1 MGTTQGFLAFDLGAE
16 SGRGVLGH
24 FDGERLTLEELHRF
38 PNGGIRVLD
47 SLHWDVLRLWNEM
60 KTALSICAQ
69 KGIDLSGIGLD
80 TWGVD
85 FALLG
90 RGDVLLGFPYHY
102 RDSRTNGMLTE
113 AFRRLPRE
121 ALFERSGC
129 QFLQINTLYQ
139 LLSMV
144 VHESPLLDVA
154 ETFLM
159 IPDLFNFW
167 LTGRKV
173 CEFTDATTTQFYD
186 PRRKRW
192 SKEIC
197 DALGLPSEILPE
209 IVQPGTPLGTLLPSV
224 ASETGLSEIPVIA
237 PACHDTGSAVAA
249 VPAQVALN
257 PDAIGSGDWAYISSG
272 TWSLMGIE
280 IPEPIVTDQALELN
294 FTNEGGIENTYRFL
308 KNIMGLWLVQEC
320 RRTWAQAGD
329 EMSYAQM
336 TQLAE
341 TAKPFTALIDP
352 DDNTFLPPGDMPS
365 RIIDYCKRSGQTSP
379 SDVGEILRCALES
392 LALKYRWV
400 LEKLEVVRGR
410 PIDVIHI
417 VGGGAQNQTLCQF
430 TADATGQTVIAG
442 PIEATAVGNIAV
454 QAIARGLIGSISEAR
469 EVVRR
474 SFNVITYEPQSSAGW
489 DEAYERF
496 LKITGLPS

>member
-1 MGTTQGFLAFDLGAE
+1 MEATQNFLAFDLGAE

-24 FDGERLTLEELHRF
+24 FDGEQFKLKELHRF

-60 KTALSICAQ
+60 NAALSMCAQ
-69 KGIDLSGIGLD
+69 KNIHLNGIGLD

-85 FALLG
+85 FALLD
-90 RGDVLLGFPYHY
+90 RDDVLLGFPYHY
-102 RDSRTNGMLTE
+102 RDSRTEGMLEE
-113 AFRRLPRE
+113 AFRHLSQ
-121 ALFERSGC
+121 ATLFERSGC

-144 VHESPLLDVA
+144 VHKSPLLEVA

-167 LTGRKV
+167 LTGKKV
-173 CEFTDATTTQFYD
+173 CEFTNATTTQFYD
-186 PRRKRW
+186 PRRKSW

-197 DALGLPSEILPE
+197 DTLGLPSEILPE
-209 IVQPGTPLGTLLPSV
+209 IVQPGTQLGTLLPSV
-224 ASETGLSEIPVIA
+224 AAETGLLEIPVIA

-249 VPAQVALN
+249 VPSQ
-257 PDAIGSGDWAYISSG
+257 GEDWAYISSG

-280 IPEPIVTDQALELN
+280 IPEPIITNQALALN
-294 FTNEGGIENTYRFL
+294 FTNEGGVENTFRFL

-320 RRTWAQAGD
+320 RRTWAQVGD
-329 EMSYAQM
+329 EMSYTQM

-341 TAKPFTALIDP
+341 SAKPFATLIDP
-352 DDNTFLPPGDMPS
+352 DDEVFLPPGDMPS
-365 RIIDYCKRSGQTSP
+365 RIVDYSKRTGQTRP
-379 SDVGEILRCALES
+379 SDVGGILRCVLES

-400 LEKLEVVRGR
+400 LEKLEAVRGQE
-410 PIDVIHI
+410 IDVIHI

-430 TADATGQTVIAG
+430 TADATETTVIAG
-442 PIEATAVGNIAV
+442 PTEATAVGNIAV
-454 QAIARGLIGSISEAR
+454 QAIASGLIGSISEAR
-469 EVVRR
+469 ETVRR
-474 SFNVITYEPQSSAGW
+474 SFNVITYEPQNPVGW

-496 LKITGLPS
+496 MKITGLPS

>member
-1 MGTTQGFLAFDLGAE
+1 MEAARQFLAFDLGAE
-16 SGRGVLGH
+16 SGRGVLGT
-24 FDGERLTLEELHRF
+24 FDGERLNLEELHRF

-47 SLHWDVLRLWNEM
+47 SLHWDVLSLWNDM
-60 KTALSICAQ
+60 KTALSMCAQ
-69 KGIDLSGIGLD
+69 KRADLSGIGID

-85 FALLG
+85 FGLLG
-90 RGDVLLGFPYHY
+90 KGDVLLGFPYHY
-102 RDSRTNGMLTE
+102 RDSRTDGMLEE
-113 AFRRLPRE
+113 AFRRIAR
-121 ALFERSGC
+121 ATIFERSGC

-144 VHESPLLDVA
+144 ADESPLLDAA

-167 LTGRKV
+167 LTGQKV

-186 PRRKRW
+186 PRRNSW
-192 SKEIC
+192 STEIC
-197 DALGLPSEILPE
+197 TALSLPSEILPE
-209 IVQPGTPLGTLLPSV
+209 VVQPGTELGTLLPSV
-224 ASETGLSEIPVIA
+224 AAETGLPEIPVIA

-249 VPAQVALN
+249 VPTQIEN
-257 PDAIGSGDWAYISSG
+257 WAYISSG

-280 IPEPIVTDQALELN
+280 VPEPIVTDQALTLN
-294 FTNEGGIENTYRFL
+294 FTNEGGVESTFRFL

-329 EMSYAQM
+329 KMSYAQI
-336 TQLAE
+336 TELAE
-341 TAKPFTALIDP
+341 KAKPFGALIDP
-352 DDNTFLPPGDMPS
+352 DDDVFLSPGDMPS
-365 RIIDYCKRSGQTSP
+365 RIVDYCKNTAQTLP
-379 SDVGEILRCALES
+379 SDAGEILRCALES

-417 VGGGAQNQTLCQF
+417 VGGGARNQTLCQF
-430 TADATGQTVIAG
+430 TAEATATPVIAG
-442 PIEATAVGNIAV
+442 PIEATAIGNIAV
-454 QAIARGLIGSISEAR
+454 QAIACGSIGSISEAR

-474 SFNVITYEPQSSAGW
+474 SFEVITYDPQNSTAW

-496 LKITGLPS
+496 LRITGLPSR